1 MNKRSESHRKDLFS
15 ISRLPDA
22 PLDTRA
28 NWTFETWP
36 LTLLSGHLVWHIQF
50 ETNSNQQ
57 IC

>member
-1 MNKRSESHRKDLFS
+1 MDQRPLNLERRTL
-15 ISRLPDA
+15 SRLPDA